1 MESEKI
7 FLAKPEKPPALF
19 HASRNPN
26 IERFEPRA
34 EKTRDQDEGPKIFAT
49 PSRAMASIF
58 LADTDDSWVES
69 GTVDDALYVVIS
81 DEVRFRKL
89 DNGGAIYSLPLTTFE
104 TNPEKGLRELEWTSA
119 ETVIPRGKEIVPS
132 ALDDMLKHG
141 VQVYFVDK
149 TIFDQIQNAPDHG
162 ESIVKSLTPLR

>member
-1 MESEKI
+1 MKSEKA
-7 FLAKPEKPPALF
+7 FQPKPEKPPMLF

-58 LADTDDSWVES
+58 LSDTDDSWVES
-69 GTVDDALYVVIS
+69 GTVDYAPYVVIS

-104 TNPEKGLRELEWTSA
+104 INPEKGLRELEWTSV
-119 ETVIPRGKEIVPS
+119 ETVIPIGKEIVPS
-132 ALDDMLKHG
+132 ALNDMLKHG
-141 VQVYFVDK
+141 VKVYFVDK
-149 TIFDQIQNAPDHG
+149 TTFDQIQKAPDHG